1 MSPQRVAAADKGP
14 LGQFAVGHED
24 DRDGVAGELRGEG
37 IRSAAQER
45 GGDVG
50 VDDDEGS
57 REGGASGGVQVG
69 QEGLVL
75 IVGLE
80 RVDGCGQ
87 LSTDLIGRTPC
98 RRASSSVGTKSSADQ
113 SSGCS
118 GVVVTSGRFI
128 VPPALY
134 RVIPVP

>member
-1 MSPQRVAAADKGP
+1 MSPQRVAADEDP
-14 LGQFAVGHED
+14 LGQIAVGHEG
-24 DRDGVAGELRGEG
+24 DRDGVAGELPGEG
-37 IRSAAQER
+37 IRGAAAQER

-57 REGGASGGVQVG
+57 REAGAPGGVQVG
-69 QEGLVL
+69 EEGLVL

-98 RRASSSVGTKSSADQ
+98 RRASSSVGTWWL
-113 SSGCS
+113 
-118 GVVVTSGRFI
+118 
-128 VPPALY
+128 PPAGS
-134 RVIPVP
+134 